1 MQITE
6 PNIHTR
12 ESLLA
17 AIEELQEK
25 QQEEVRAIKRDMH
38 DAYESLKP
46 AHVVKT
52 LVSELFTSP
61 EVGKDLFQAGIGLG
75 AGLLAKRAVVGKSH
89 NLFKRILGHL
99 VQISVTNMVNSS
111 EAEIES
117 KGKGLIQRL
126 IQRYRSTNEEP
137 SEEDQPHDTNAQDQE

>member
-1 MQITE
+1 MQTSE

-12 ESLLA
+12 DSLLA
-17 AIEELQEK
+17 AIEELRAK
-25 QQEEVRAIKRDMH
+25 QQEEVLAIKRDMH

-75 AGLLAKRAVVGKSH
+75 AGILAKRAVVGKSH
-89 NLFKRILGHL
+89 NLFKRLVGHL
-99 VQISVTNMVNSS
+99 VQIGVTNMVNSNE
-111 EAEIES
+111 EAIES

-126 IQRYRSTNEEP
+126 IKRYRSTGEE
-137 SEEDQPHDTNAQDQE
+137 EQAGEDQPHDTNA